1 MKKDKGILSL
11 FLPFALLICNKF
23 AFSVANT
30 LRLWY
35 NNFNTQRV
43 KFALML
49 TFFMFTTQ
57 GESPNK
63 SALIEECLIRLGSG
77 DNGAIGQ
84 LYNFIKRMFS
94 PTPCQKQAI
103 KATQKTLCK
112 KPL

>member
-23 AFSVANT
+23 AFPVANT

-35 NNFNTQRV
+35 NNLNTQRV

-57 GESPNK
+57 VESPNK
-63 SALIEECLIRLGSG
+63 SALINLIVLPVISSVQMRNVKVLAQG
-77 DNGAIGQ
+77 
-84 LYNFIKRMFS
+84 
-94 PTPCQKQAI
+94 
-103 KATQKTLCK
+103 
-112 KPL
+112 